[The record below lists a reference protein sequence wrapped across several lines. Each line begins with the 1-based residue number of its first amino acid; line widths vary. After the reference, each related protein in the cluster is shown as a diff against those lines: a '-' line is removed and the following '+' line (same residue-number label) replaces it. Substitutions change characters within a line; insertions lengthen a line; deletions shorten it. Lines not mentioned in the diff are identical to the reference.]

1 MNSIEGI
8 EGDYI
13 ETKHDNLFFDVK
25 GIHHPNNFKICFL
38 RFFPHPDGNRLK
50 NNIIFKKIYD
60 LNERYAILREKY
72 SRYLLFLQQLDLEV
86 QGVRNKDIKKIYTP
100 RTFYKRLREQNKFSD
115 FEKCSKDLCDLFIAK
130 GDLNETDIGI
140 TGSIMIGLNNQDS
153 DIDIVIYGTENSLNF
168 QEKLKEMFESVNNL
182 RKYNKDEYRD
192 HYKWRVGGSGINFK
206 DFLKIEKRKLHQG
219 RFGNYDF
226 FIRYI
231 KSSEDWQG
239 NFYDYR
245 YKNYGRIRLKA
256 EILDSKDAIFT
267 PCSYKINPLKILEYS
282 NKKKYISIKDINEVN
297 SFRGRF
303 CEQAV
308 KGEKFL
314 IMGKLEKVI
323 FKNTTEYYRIL
334 LTDQT
339 KDKMLLLK

>member
-13 ETKHDNLFFDVK
+13 ETKKDKLIFDVK

-38 RFFPHPDGNRLK
+38 RFFPHPDGDRVKK
-50 NNIIFKKIYD
+50 NILFKKVYD
-60 LNERYAILREKY
+60 LSERYTILREKY
-72 SRYLLFLQQLDLEV
+72 PKYLLFLKQLDLEV
-86 QGVRNKDIKKIYTP
+86 QGVRNNNIKKIYTP
-100 RTFYKRLREQNKFSD
+100 RAFYKKLGEYNNLSKL
-115 FEKCSKDLCDLFIAK
+115 EKNSKDLCDLFIEK
-130 GDLNETDIGI
+130 GDITENAIGI
-140 TGSIMIGLNNQDS
+140 TGSIMIGLNSRSS
-153 DIDIVIYGTENSLNF
+153 DIDIIIYGSENSMKF
-168 QEKLKEMFESVNNL
+168 QAKLRNMLESVNNL
-182 RKYNKDEYRD
+182 RKYNEDEYKA
-192 HYKWRVGGSGINFK
+192 HYKWRVGGSGIHYK

-219 RFGNYDF
+219 KFENFDF

-231 KSSEDWQG
+231 KSPDDWQG
-239 NFYDYR
+239 NFYDYS
-245 YKNYGRIRLKA
+245 YKNYGRIILKA
-256 EILDSKDAIFT
+256 DIIDSTDAIFT
-267 PCSYKINPLKILEYS
+267 PCSYKINPRKIINYS
-282 NKKKYISIKDINEVN
+282 GKTKYINIKDIKEIN

-308 KGEKFL
+308 KGEKIL
-314 IMGKLEKVI
+314 VEGKLEKVN